1 MIIRTNYKP
10 VEKSFKQNLKIQS
23 IREIA
28 HTLKNQIIFFASTIS
43 IFNLTMFYFVKA
55 KTLLLTLIWVSE
67 RFFG

>member
-28 HTLKNQIIFFASTIS
+28 HTWKNQIIFFASTIS